1 MAAEGRKIRLFK
13 EGLQNM
19 EVISGAS
26 PLGGEQKRFWRGIG
40 ECLLKDGGLL
50 SVCKLSEHPG
60 GCRAAKPCPHQP
72 GTAPSLGDV
81 HISSG
86 FLLGQD
92 CAPGKGFL
100 SSKPLHKAKNLG
112 FVQKAP
118 SRTTT
123 FQSWSN

>member
-1 MAAEGRKIRLFK
+1 
-13 EGLQNM
+13 M

-26 PLGGEQKRFWRGIG
+26 PLRGEQKRFWRGTG
-40 ECLLKDGGLL
+40 ECLLEDGGFL

-60 GCRAAKPCPHQP
+60 GCRAAKRQQGPCLHQP
-72 GTAPSLGDV
+72 GTARGFGDV

-92 CAPGKGFL
+92 CAPGKGVL
-100 SSKPLHKAKNLG
+100 PSKPLHKAKNLG
-112 FVQKAP
+112 FVQKPP

-123 FQSWSN
+123 FQLCSN